1 MAATSYLGS
10 WRWLRFSLRELL
22 GLTALSLVGLMSLMH
37 ATAWVPN
44 LWFSVLLLSLAV
56 AVACWRGGKS
66 TGFAE
71 GYVWFAGGYALL
83 LLLSAWPQSNPFMAN
98 PNAPHSMLI
107 THSLNDWAY
116 DQVLPLIRKPPEM
129 PSQSYPPPG
138 GGGFFGPG
146 PIGQFGGMGP
156 GGGGMGGG
164 FPVGNQPAS
173 GMPSGAPLPATHP
186 LLQYP
191 DTTSFHR
198 VAHCMWAIVIGYAG
212 GRFLQGLRES
222 HQPG

>member
-1 MAATSYLGS
+1 M
-10 WRWLRFSLRELL
+10 
-22 GLTALSLVGLMSLMH
+22 SLVGLMSLMH

-44 LWFSVLLLSLAV
+44 LWFTVLLLSLAV
-56 AVACWRGGKS
+56 AVTCWRGGKG

-71 GYVWFAGGYALL
+71 GYFWFAGGYALL

-98 PNAPHSMLI
+98 PNAPHSMLL

-116 DQVLPLIRKPPEM
+116 DHVLPLMRKPPEM
-129 PSQSYPPPG
+129 PPQTYPPPG

-146 PIGQFGGMGP
+146 PIGQFGPMGP

-164 FPVGNQPAS
+164 FGGPAAP
-173 GMPSGAPLPATHP
+173 GMPSGAPLPTTHP

-212 GRFLQGLRES
+212 GRFMQGLRQQS
-222 HQPG
+222 PSP